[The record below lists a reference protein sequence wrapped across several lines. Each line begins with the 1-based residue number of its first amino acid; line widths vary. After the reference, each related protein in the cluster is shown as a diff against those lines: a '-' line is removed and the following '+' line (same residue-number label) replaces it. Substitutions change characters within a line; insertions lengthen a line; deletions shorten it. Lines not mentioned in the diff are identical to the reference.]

1 MRDEW
6 SCRQLPSEPHQRAP
20 RSRCCLCS
28 KLINGPNYS
37 HHQPTS
43 NPSCDSIAR
52 ARYIAIAHSYPLCM
66 GSFVLD
72 WWLGERTNNLEEAPF
87 FLPVDE
93 IGFPCILT
101 SNGTSG
107 CSWFHTVCGHQV
119 TNWRWDIIGGRQ
131 QPTEDHIFVMY
142 RRSLLDNTVMSSIV
156 LGQQRRRLRASFPSL
171 EVLLCCLGS
180 RGPSASPTR

>member
-6 SCRQLPSEPHQRAP
+6 SCRQLPSEPHQLAP

-37 HHQPTS
+37 HHRPTS

-87 FLPVDE
+87 FLTVDE
-93 IGFPCILT
+93 IGFSSLYSHFKRHIWLLMVSYCLWPPGNQLK
-101 SNGTSG
+101 
-107 CSWFHTVCGHQV
+107 VRYY
-119 TNWRWDIIGGRQ
+119 WRKATAD
-131 QPTEDHIFVMY
+131 
-142 RRSLLDNTVMSSIV
+142 RRSYFCYVPAEGV
-156 LGQQRRRLRASFPSL
+156 R
-171 EVLLCCLGS
+171 
-180 RGPSASPTR
+180 SPTAYEYIK